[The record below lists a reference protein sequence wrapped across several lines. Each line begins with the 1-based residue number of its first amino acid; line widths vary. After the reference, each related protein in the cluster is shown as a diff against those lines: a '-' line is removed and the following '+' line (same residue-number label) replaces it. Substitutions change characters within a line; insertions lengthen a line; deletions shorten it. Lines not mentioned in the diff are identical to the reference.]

1 MKKTKLVQKL
11 IILLFFLA
19 AGGIYTG
26 SRIAE
31 TMGQSSPVEVS
42 KEETPSLSNK
52 PITMVPDTTIEKC
65 TPEPRKIIVHICG
78 EVKHPGIV
86 ELPDGS
92 RIADAVELAGGAESD
107 ALLDAVN
114 LAEVLMDG
122 ERVYIPSKGEV
133 TVESLINAGQNSEH
147 QHSSSNS
154 TKVNLNLA
162 EKEQLMT
169 LPGIGEVKAKAILA
183 YRSQHGSFATITEV
197 KKVEGIKEAV
207 YEKIKDKI
215 IAD

>member
-114 LAEVLMDG
+114 LAEVLVDG

-133 TVESLINAGQNSEH
+133 TVESLINTGQNSEH
-147 QHSSSNS
+147 QPSSSNS